1 MRYDHTAT
9 ERQERQRK
17 RDSELGIELIQF
29 RLPKEVKEI
38 LRRRAREKKMS
49 LGAYCRAQLE
59 SIASKLMRQ
68 ENLPATKKI
77 ELENSKSD
85 AQIPTNPTL
94 KKQKILA
101 IMKALKIKS
110 E

>member
-1 MRYDHTAT
+1 
-9 ERQERQRK
+9 
-17 RDSELGIELIQF
+17 
-29 RLPKEVKEI
+29 
-38 LRRRAREKKMS
+38 
-49 LGAYCRAQLE
+49 
-59 SIASKLMRQ
+59 MRQ

-85 AQIPTNPTL
+85 AQIPANPTL

>member
-38 LRRRAREKKMS
+38 LRRRACEKKMS
-49 LGAYCRAQLE
+49 LGAYCRAHLEQVAKKVLKQQLVTVPDKNRR
-59 SIASKLMRQ
+59 S
-68 ENLPATKKI
+68 
-77 ELENSKSD
+77 
-85 AQIPTNPTL
+85 
-94 KKQKILA
+94 
-101 IMKALKIKS
+101 
-110 E
+110 